1 MLYNDGVGSKLSY
14 TSMSPEIGGVAE
26 YNFTPSSRLSVGSMY
41 SDPNTPTDLNS
52 PNILDNGWLDLR
64 KNSFNDFSLGNFA
77 NPNFAPIQVSTGAF
91 DFAPMNPTTESSQFM
106 MGGTPTHY
114 SKPHAFLSVDQLL
127 TTSHNNVM
135 LEKLQG
141 LGSNMQSPL
150 QLVQSWDLFKIPKV
164 ELEAV
169 KEEISDTQATNLE
182 SSGASFNVLNQNL
195 PLPLFNS
202 PAQTSEFSK
211 IMESLSTKLFPT
223 DVSQSFIK
231 YEPDQVVPTDVKPSI
246 INQKTPRYSKN
257 GRLIGRPPG
266 TYKFAKQT
274 KSINNE
280 NGEVRVCEWNGCKAQ
295 FTDEL
300 LFHAHVRTHMS
311 ESDMTAQHCKWDG
324 CLETKPFQFYLLLAH
339 VRKHTREKPYEC
351 NFPVCDKRYSRK
363 ENLKTHFR
371 THTGE
376 KPYSCSLCGKQFTNA
391 SDCAKHVNRTHSDE
405 KPYVCMGPE
414 CIKRYTDPSSLRK
427 HFKKCHAEFMDEF
440 RAGRYRLKR
449 ISPNNNKESI
459 ARTIKNHYHDH
470 KPSTTP
476 PKMFPM
482 TTLPAT
488 LPAINSLASPPLSF
502 LDLTLK
508 TAHILNTTVSEAF
521 KCVITDETL
530 CKDFLEK
537 VSQPPLLLEI
547 LSSKTLTL
555 STKYS
560 NFPVSSSF
568 NYPIPCISALKTE

>member
-1 MLYNDGVGSKLSY
+1 MLYNDGVGSKLPY
-14 TSMSPEIGGVAE
+14 TSMSPEIGGLTE

-41 SDPNTPTDLNS
+41 SDPNTPTEMNS
-52 PNILDNGWLDLR
+52 PNILDNTWFDLR
-64 KNSFNDFSLGNFA
+64 KNSMNDNSAPILGNVA
-77 NPNFAPIQVSTGAF
+77 NPNFAPNQVYHLVSTGAF
-91 DFAPMNPTTESSQFM
+91 NFAPMNPTTESSQFM
-106 MGGTPTHY
+106 MGGTPTPY
-114 SKPHAFLSVDQLL
+114 SFGPKPHAFLSVDQLL

-150 QLVQSWDLFKIPKV
+150 QLVQSWNLFKIPKV

-169 KEEISDTQATNLE
+169 KEEISDTQATTLE
-182 SSGASFNVLNQNL
+182 SPGASFNVLNQNL
-195 PLPLFNS
+195 SLPLFNS

-223 DVSQSFIK
+223 KSEPMDLLTI
-231 YEPDQVVPTDVKPSI
+231 PDQVSPTDIKPPI

-274 KSINNE
+274 KRINNEE
-280 NGEVRVCEWNGCKAQ
+280 NGEVRVCEWNGCKTQ

-311 ESDMTAQHCKWDG
+311 ESDMTVQHCKWDG
-324 CLETKPFQFYLLLAH
+324 CLETTKPFQFYLLLAH

-371 THTGE
+371 THTCE
-376 KPYSCSLCGKQFTNA
+376 KPYSCSLCRKQFTNA

-440 RAGRYRLKR
+440 RAGRYRFKR
-449 ISPNNNKESI
+449 QSPHNNKENI
-459 ARTIKNHYHDH
+459 ARTVRSRI
-470 KPSTTP
+470 
-476 PKMFPM
+476 
-482 TTLPAT
+482 
-488 LPAINSLASPPLSF
+488 AIF
-502 LDLTLK
+502 
-508 TAHILNTTVSEAF
+508 
-521 KCVITDETL
+521 
-530 CKDFLEK
+530 
-537 VSQPPLLLEI
+537 
-547 LSSKTLTL
+547 
-555 STKYS
+555 
-560 NFPVSSSF
+560 
-568 NYPIPCISALKTE
+568 